1 MRSLARPCKTAI
13 VRPES
18 ADSFI
23 VGGQDEGTDDGVM
36 EALDPGVVEAGVMR
50 GPPGCG
56 TPRSG
61 STAPRPVL
69 TGHGRRVPTGFR
81 PQSGPASLAM
91 RSDSQG
97 GGTTPVGLLSG
108 AKRTPRFAADLPKEE
123 TGQPGRVIVGR
134 GGAACHTSRVSVTI
148 LDREMYTEAAA
159 ARLLRVAPSTL
170 HWWLEGRPPRYR
182 PVIRVEP
189 TGSRNVTWAEFVE
202 AGLLRSYRREHDVPL
217 KELREFIDRLRE
229 EFQVPYPLADRRPYV
244 GSGRRLLVDLQDRS
258 HLDPEFCLVAI
269 ANGQT
274 VLTAPGE
281 EFFERV
287 DWSGDQ
293 PAGWRP
299 HEDPASPIRINPLV
313 RFGMPSIGGISTE
326 AIAGELDGG
335 ASLEEVAEDF
345 GLDLDAVRWA
355 QSYELSQR
363 AAA

>member
-1 MRSLARPCKTAI
+1 M
-13 VRPES
+13 
-18 ADSFI
+18 
-23 VGGQDEGTDDGVM
+23 
-36 EALDPGVVEAGVMR
+36 LD
-50 GPPGCG
+50 PPGCG
-56 TPRSG
+56 TPRCG
-61 STAPRPVL
+61 STALRPAL
-69 TGHGRRVPTGFR
+69 TGHGPRFPAGF
-81 PQSGPASLAM
+81 GP
-91 RSDSQG
+91 QG
-97 GGTTPVGLLSG
+97 GHHLAGCAFRFDRRRHDADRLLSG
-108 AKRTPRFAADLPKEE
+108 AKRTPRFAADLRERK

-134 GGAACHTSRVSVTI
+134 DGAACHTSRVSVTI

-189 TGSRNVTWAEFVE
+189 TNSRNVTWAEFVE

-244 GSGRRLLVDLQDRS
+244 GSGRRLLIDLQDRS

-313 RFGMPSIGGISTE
+313 RFGMPAIGGISTE

-355 QSYELSQR
+355 QSYELSQH

>member
-1 MRSLARPCKTAI
+1 
-13 VRPES
+13 
-18 ADSFI
+18 
-23 VGGQDEGTDDGVM
+23 M
-36 EALDPGVVEAGVMR
+36 EALDPGVVGANVIG
-50 GPPGCG
+50 GPPA
-56 TPRSG
+56 R
-61 STAPRPVL
+61 
-69 TGHGRRVPTGFR
+69 
-81 PQSGPASLAM
+81 PASLRVDSSPTSPD
-91 RSDSQG
+91 RSRSTG
-97 GGTTPVGLLSG
+97 PGRLLTTRGYHLAGLAFPFGRRHHADKPLSC
-108 AKRTPRFAADLPKEE
+108 AKRAPRFAADLLKG

-189 TGSRNVTWAEFVE
+189 TSSRNVTWAEFVE

-244 GSGRRLLVDLQDRS
+244 GSGRRLLIDLQDRS

-313 RFGMPSIGGISTE
+313 RFGMPAIGGISTE
-326 AIAGELDGG
+326 AIAGELEGG
-335 ASLEEVAEDF
+335 ASLEEAAEDF

-363 AAA
+363 AAV

>member
-1 MRSLARPCKTAI
+1 
-13 VRPES
+13 
-18 ADSFI
+18 
-23 VGGQDEGTDDGVM
+23 
-36 EALDPGVVEAGVMR
+36 
-50 GPPGCG
+50 
-56 TPRSG
+56 
-61 STAPRPVL
+61 
-69 TGHGRRVPTGFR
+69 
-81 PQSGPASLAM
+81 
-91 RSDSQG
+91 
-97 GGTTPVGLLSG
+97 
-108 AKRTPRFAADLPKEE
+108 
-123 TGQPGRVIVGR
+123 
-134 GGAACHTSRVSVTI
+134 VSVTI

-189 TGSRNVTWAEFVE
+189 TGSRSVTWAEFVE

-217 KELREFIDRLRE
+217 KELRDFIDRLRE

-244 GSGRRLLVDLQDRS
+244 GSGRRLLIDLQDRS

-299 HEDPASPIRINPLV
+299 HEDPASPVRINPLV
-313 RFGMPSIGGISTE
+313 RFGMPAIGGISTE

-335 ASLEEVAEDF
+335 ASLEEVAGDF

>member
-1 MRSLARPCKTAI
+1 M
-13 VRPES
+13 V
-18 ADSFI
+18 
-23 VGGQDEGTDDGVM
+23 Q
-36 EALDPGVVEAGVMR
+36 
-50 GPPGCG
+50 
-56 TPRSG
+56 
-61 STAPRPVL
+61 
-69 TGHGRRVPTGFR
+69 H
-81 PQSGPASLAM
+81 
-91 RSDSQG
+91 
-97 GGTTPVGLLSG
+97 
-108 AKRTPRFAADLPKEE
+108 
-123 TGQPGRVIVGR
+123 
-134 GGAACHTSRVSVTI
+134 
-148 LDREMYTEAAA
+148 
-159 ARLLRVAPSTL
+159 
-170 HWWLEGRPPRYR
+170 
-182 PVIRVEP
+182 
-189 TGSRNVTWAEFVE
+189 EFN
-202 AGLLRSYRREHDVPL
+202 
-217 KELREFIDRLRE
+217 DRLRE

-293 PAGWRP
+293 PAGALMRTLV
-299 HEDPASPIRINPLV
+299 SPIRINLLV
-313 RFGMPSIGGISTE
+313 RFGMPAIGGISTE

>member
-1 MRSLARPCKTAI
+1 MANTSLAA
-13 VRPES
+13 
-18 ADSFI
+18 
-23 VGGQDEGTDDGVM
+23 
-36 EALDPGVVEAGVMR
+36 
-50 GPPGCG
+50 
-56 TPRSG
+56 
-61 STAPRPVL
+61 
-69 TGHGRRVPTGFR
+69 
-81 PQSGPASLAM
+81 
-91 RSDSQG
+91 RSDSSG
-97 GGTTPVGLLSG
+97 GGTTPAGFLAAPRGRPDSPLTYVNG
-108 AKRTPRFAADLPKEE
+108 KRE
-123 TGQPGRVIVGR
+123 TPGRVIVGR
-134 GGAACHTSRVSVTI
+134 DGAACHTSRVSVTI

-244 GSGRRLLVDLQDRS
+244 GSGRRLLIDLQDRS

-313 RFGMPSIGGISTE
+313 RFGMPAIGGISTE

>member
-1 MRSLARPCKTAI
+1 M
-13 VRPES
+13 
-18 ADSFI
+18 
-23 VGGQDEGTDDGVM
+23 
-36 EALDPGVVEAGVMR
+36 
-50 GPPGCG
+50 
-56 TPRSG
+56 
-61 STAPRPVL
+61 
-69 TGHGRRVPTGFR
+69 
-81 PQSGPASLAM
+81 
-91 RSDSQG
+91 
-97 GGTTPVGLLSG
+97 
-108 AKRTPRFAADLPKEE
+108 
-123 TGQPGRVIVGR
+123 
-134 GGAACHTSRVSVTI
+134 SVTI

-189 TGSRNVTWAEFVE
+189 TCSRNVTWAEFVE

-244 GSGRRLLVDLQDRS
+244 GSGRRLLIDLQDRS

-274 VLTAPGE
+274 VLTAQGE

-313 RFGMPSIGGISTE
+313 RFGMPAIGGISTE

>member
-1 MRSLARPCKTAI
+1 
-13 VRPES
+13 
-18 ADSFI
+18 
-23 VGGQDEGTDDGVM
+23 
-36 EALDPGVVEAGVMR
+36 MR
-50 GPPGCG
+50 GPPARPASLRVDSSP
-56 TPRSG
+56 TSPDRSR
-61 STAPRPVL
+61 ST
-69 TGHGRRVPTGFR
+69 
-81 PQSGPASLAM
+81 GPASFGP
-91 RSDSQG
+91 QG
-97 GGTTPVGLLSG
+97 GHHLAGYAFPFDRRHHAGRPLSC
-108 AKRTPRFAADLPKEE
+108 AKRAPRFAADLLKG

-134 GGAACHTSRVSVTI
+134 CGAACHTSRVSVTI

-244 GSGRRLLVDLQDRS
+244 GSGRRLLIDLQDRS

-313 RFGMPSIGGISTE
+313 RFGMPAIGGISTE
-326 AIAGELDGG
+326 AIAGELEGG
-335 ASLEEVAEDF
+335 ASLEEAAEDF

-363 AAA
+363 AAG